1 MSERVGDAERPT
13 PRLDDGSERH
23 AIRLGFARGVAPSKW
38 ARRWAE
44 AHRGGDAPALELVP
58 LPVSGRVSED
68 LDIVLERVAPGSEP
82 EGTAAEGPHGPAP
95 TRHAVRLY
103 TESLALVVAADHELA
118 GAESAG
124 RDALAL
130 VTLLGHPDHS
140 PAWPDPEPWQD
151 PSWAPKNA
159 AAALELVATGLGAIL
174 LPLPLARHLS
184 AKREH
189 AVLPLLLDPP
199 LPGTTIWASWATGRD
214 AADIQQ
220 LVGIMR
226 GRTARSGRPGAGDP
240 TPTASESGEG
250 SAGSRTRPRRAQ
262 GASAQPQAKKK
273 ALPKNSRGAQLAAA
287 RAKKRGRR

>member
-189 AVLPLLLDPP
+189 AVLLVEHDMDAVFRIADRITVMVN
-199 LPGTTIWASWATGRD
+199 GAVIASDVPER
-214 AADIQQ
+214 I
-220 LVGIMR
+220 
-226 GRTARSGRPGAGDP
+226 RTNPDVQGAYL
-240 TPTASESGEG
+240 GEG
-250 SAGSRTRPRRAQ
+250 H
-262 GASAQPQAKKK
+262 
-273 ALPKNSRGAQLAAA
+273 
-287 RAKKRGRR
+287 